1 MSISSRNITGADY
14 SILASSLLL
23 DEYHKDTLPDFF
35 YEEGTVTSVFEDE
48 QGIVLFIRGKVLN
61 GAIVM
66 DVQYLNNL
74 NVKRNMRTMLEGLP
88 IIEARAKANG
98 FSGFIFESRVPLLR
112 KFCTRRLGFQV
123 HDENLLYKVIQRDK
137 NEDLH

>member
-48 QGIVLFIRGKVLN
+48 QGIVLFVRGKVLN

-66 DVQYLNNL
+66 DIQFLNNL

-88 IIEARAKANG
+88 IPV
-98 FSGFIFESRVPLLR
+98 SVSRSVTACKSR
-112 KFCTRRLGFQV
+112 SKVTSRLITLGS
-123 HDENLLYKVIQRDK
+123 E
-137 NEDLH
+137 

>member
-1 MSISSRNITGADY
+1 MNTI
-14 SILASSLLL
+14 
-23 DEYHKDTLPDFF
+23 KTLYQTSF

-66 DVQYLNNL
+66 DVQYLNNS
-74 NVKRNMRTMLEGLP
+74 NVKRNMRTMLEGFP

-112 KFCTRRLGFQV
+112 KFCIKRLGFQV
-123 HDENLLYKVIQRDK
+123 HDENLLYKLIQKDK